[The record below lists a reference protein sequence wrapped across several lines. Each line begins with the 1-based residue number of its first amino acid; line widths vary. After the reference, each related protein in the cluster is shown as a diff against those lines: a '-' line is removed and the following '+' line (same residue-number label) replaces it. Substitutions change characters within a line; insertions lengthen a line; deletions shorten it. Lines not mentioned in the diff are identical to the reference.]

1 MNRNQAT
8 LLSEVVQ
15 GYVPGFSV
23 EQALTS
29 IGKMSITIHHTFEV
43 SHTSAMS
50 PQELAYSC
58 KELAYSCKERLAPL
72 ILASKPVAMLREEMA
87 KKDAQIEALL
97 KQNGELQ
104 RYGSYV
110 EVLKEIAKAGAK

>member
-1 MNRNQAT
+1 MNGIQIN
-8 LLSEVVQ
+8 VVSAALQ
-15 GYVPGFSV
+15 EYVPGFKV
-23 EQALTS
+23 EQALTPM
-29 IGKMSITIHHTFEV
+29 GKMSITIHHTFEV
-43 SHTSAMS
+43 SHSSSMS

-97 KQNGELQ
+97 KKNGELQ